1 MTPLIVGLMAALA
14 LDGAA
19 LRAAAPDSLP
29 LLPAAGVRDPVFAV
43 LVALALDRHEGV
55 NDAARLQEAIRSTGR
70 PTKLPLALL
79 VGVTRQPIPGDSLSV
94 AVEAR
99 FTRALDLPVPYK
111 ILVYHP
117 GSFRG
122 SPRLL
127 FRELELGALAL
138 HHDDYVEKKWIGRT
152 LELSDVRLY
161 LLEEGN
167 LSIDIDGWLDRLA
180 GEKLD
185 DTFVNGLVIFRMNGA
200 LYGTAI
206 GHNRRGEGRSGTLA
220 FADDRLI
227 YPNSPELKT
236 VARALRVRLEQW
248 AKEKRLTPALQPE
261 PAVADPE

>member
-1 MTPLIVGLMAALA
+1 MTPLIVGLLAALA

-29 LLPAAGVRDPVFAV
+29 LRPAAGVRDPVFAV
-43 LVALALDRHEGV
+43 LVGLALDRHEGA

-79 VGVTRQPIPGDSLSV
+79 AGVTRQPIPGDSLSV

-138 HHDDYVEKKWIGRT
+138 HHDDYVEKSGSAARSSCPTSGSMSWRRATCRSTSTAGST
-152 LELSDVRLY
+152 
-161 LLEEGN
+161 
-167 LSIDIDGWLDRLA
+167 GW
-180 GEKLD
+180 
-185 DTFVNGLVIFRMNGA
+185 
-200 LYGTAI
+200 
-206 GHNRRGEGRSGTLA
+206 
-220 FADDRLI
+220 
-227 YPNSPELKT
+227 P
-236 VARALRVRLEQW
+236 
-248 AKEKRLTPALQPE
+248 AKS
-261 PAVADPE
+261 